1 MLCGVGT
8 EWVELWALGECI
20 GPEVAGGGGSLA
32 QGSSAWLTRCPQ
44 AGASPLESCRVL
56 NVLFPSSVLV
66 FQGNPN
72 TIAGVQKVEAVS
84 SL

>member
-8 EWVELWALGECI
+8 EWVELWGLGERV
-20 GPEVAGGGGSLA
+20 GLEVAGGGGSLSH
-32 QGSSAWLTRCPQ
+32 GSCAWLTRCPQ

-72 TIAGVQKVEAVS
+72 TIAGVQKEEAVS
-84 SL
+84 SR